1 MENHEDEKPEA
12 NIIERLLYGDWTPEQ
27 GEQIYGEGGVLEQ
40 ICRLLL
46 CNNMPADEEGGEARD

>member
-1 MENHEDEKPEA
+1 MENREDEKPEA

-27 GEQIYGEGGVLEQ
+27 IYGESGVLEQ

-46 CNNMPADEEGGEARD
+46 CNNMPADEDGGDARD